1 MRTEREANDALALAA
16 QRIDWEGAHM
26 GTWSKPVPQRRRNDP
41 LQRTHRRVDSVLL
54 LMLVCTVASLA
65 LQVI

>member
-1 MRTEREANDALALAA
+1 MRSEHQAHAALVHAA
-16 QRIDWEGAHM
+16 QRIEWEDNHRGA
-26 GTWSKPVPQRRRNDP
+26 WAKPTPQRRRNDP